1 MKILHTS
8 DWHLGQKLLNLDRE
22 SEHRQA
28 LDWLSNLIR
37 EREIRMLIVAGDI
50 FDMGNPPNYART
62 LYYRFLAS
70 LISSTCRHIVIV
82 GGNHDSPSML
92 EAPRALLQALNV
104 HVVASVSEN
113 PLDDLLV
120 LHDEAGEPEAVV
132 AAIPFLRDR
141 DLRSAVLGETPEQ
154 RRRRIQ
160 EGILAHFRMMGEAME
175 PWRNAGIPLIATG
188 HLYAQGAESAEKQ
201 DNIYLG
207 DTQNLR
213 VENLPEIFDYL
224 AFGHIHRPQRIGG
237 KNHVRYCGSLIPLSF
252 SEVLDQKLVLEL
264 QFNGGRLDTITE
276 LEVPV
281 FRRLK
286 AIEGSIEALEERM
299 RSFALRHRDDPM
311 PPWIELLV
319 QASYLPPNEEERLRE
334 LARELK
340 LEVLKVRIDRNFRRE
355 QSQEEQ
361 TVALESLQPE
371 EVFALKCEREGV
383 PAEEQEPL
391 ILRFREIIE
400 FIEQEP

>member
-1 MKILHTS
+1 MKVLHTS

-22 SEHRQA
+22 SEHQQA
-28 LDWLSNLIR
+28 LDWLSDLVR
-37 EREIRMLIVAGDI
+37 EQEIRLLIVAGDI
-50 FDMGNPPNYART
+50 FDTGNPPNYART

-70 LISSTCRHIVIV
+70 LINSPCRHIVIV

-113 PLDDLLV
+113 PLEDLLV
-120 LHDEAGEPEAVV
+120 LRDETGEPEAVV

-141 DLRSAVLGETPEQ
+141 DLRSAVLGETPEE
-154 RRRRIQ
+154 RRQRIQ
-160 EGILAHFRMMGEAME
+160 EGILAHFRKMGEAVE
-175 PWRNAGIPLIATG
+175 PWREAGIPLIATG
-188 HLYAQGAESAEKQ
+188 HLYAQGAESTEKK

-213 VENLPEIFDYL
+213 VENLPDIFDYL

-264 QFNGGRLDTITE
+264 QFNKGRLARVTE
-276 LEVPV
+276 HPVPW

-286 AIEGSIEALEERM
+286 AIEGGLKDLEERM
-299 RSFALRHRDDPM
+299 RSFALRHRDDAM

-319 QASYLPPNEEERLRE
+319 QASYLPPHEEERLRE
-334 LARELK
+334 LAGELN
-340 LEVLKVRIDRNFRRE
+340 LEVLKVRIDRNYRPE
-355 QSQEEQ
+355 QRQEVVPIELDS
-361 TVALESLQPE
+361 LEPE
-371 EVFALKCEREGV
+371 EVFALKCEREGI
-383 PAEEQEPL
+383 PAGEQE
-391 ILRFREIIE
+391 IGRAHV
-400 FIEQEP
+400 